1 MKIWTGLMAAAALV
15 TTLASGPALAKDEAA
30 NEGLSFTAVAYD
42 ALTAGKTRDAIV
54 ELEASQADDPSR
66 FINLGAAYARLG
78 RMDDA
83 RKAYIA
89 AITSTER
96 TDVELA
102 NGLMMDSREV
112 ARLALSRLSSTQL
125 AAR

>member
-1 MKIWTGLMAAAALV
+1 MKISMTLAAAVALM
-15 TTLASGPALAKDEAA
+15 SSPALAKDEAA
-30 NEGLSFTAVAYD
+30 NAGLSFSPVAFE
-42 ALTAGKTRDAIV
+42 ALSTGKTREAV
-54 ELEASQADDPSR
+54 AQLEASQADDPSR

-89 AITSTER
+89 AITSTQR
-96 TDVELA
+96 SDVELA

-112 ARLALSRLSSTQL
+112 ARLALARLTSTQL